1 MHSLYNNTIWHTF
14 IPIIL
19 QSQCICVQISLK
31 VKHEIVMKLKTLY
44 SNQNEQQFFHDFESY
59 VFWLEI
65 QRNWYFAIILLSK
78 NKQGLDLILQ
88 LDSHV

>member
-1 MHSLYNNTIWHTF
+1 
-14 IPIIL
+14 
-19 QSQCICVQISLK
+19 
-31 VKHEIVMKLKTLY
+31 MKLKTLY